1 MSGPDF
7 DPSMLENVRAFFA
20 ALIVC
25 ALVPAALA
33 ADKDVELLTDAEFLQ
48 PTSTLEFRFATAVAV
63 KDDVGTIPTTAP
75 IEIKPALAG
84 TFTWLSQRSGV
95 FVPSSPPRL
104 GTEFVV
110 TIRSGFQ
117 DLSGHPIGQ
126 DFRAV
131 VKTPV
136 YAVTRAAISEEEEGS
151 PEPAVRL
158 AFNLD
163 TQLDPQLFRFASQT
177 GESVPAEVR
186 YAKTSDYFQVEPELL
201 DWNRRWQERNR
212 AGVNSKESFEEDQEK
227 TQPDRLIVTP
237 REPLDPGKHWQLEI
251 APGLKSISGNETITK
266 QKVVPIGLVAPFAIK
281 NLFATSYIH
290 SGRTVTIEFSRE
302 LAPDLTAQS
311 ANRFLQIEPAVDHLS
326 FEKDN
331 DQLRVSGAFVLGQTY
346 QIKFGPELVDKFG
359 VPMEGEHL
367 RTFQFEPVKPRVYL
381 PVTSGDQFRN
391 GNRQFEMLSVNV
403 RRLQVRAVLV
413 DPANG
418 PAVKRAFA
426 AYDHDEEDTRDA
438 DEPNKRISEDKIRGK
453 VIYDRPIELAG
464 AQVDAQLKTRL
475 DWSEIVGTNRGGM
488 ILLTVEGDPITGTG
502 NQRVGAQA
510 LIQLTDI
517 GVFWTRES
525 DKLRFSLFS
534 LSSGAPLGPAEILLL
549 NENRG
554 QISRAVSDGTG
565 SASVPFSPEI
575 EWLVV
580 KRPDDAYT
588 LQLGKE
594 SSVLP
599 AAGFNLQIYYPPW
612 GAEPVAEN
620 TRSFLFTDRPL
631 YRPGETVHA
640 RGFVRTLKRSGLE
653 SPKAWKGL
661 ATVTDPQGEPVFSGE
676 VLTDDQG
683 AFQTDIPLKPTAL
696 GRQSLRI
703 TFGND
708 EDSEESAGSAYAN
721 FEVADYEPNAFQLDL
736 NMPERLAP
744 AMPVRAEVSGK
755 YLFGAPLTRAQVR
768 WTLQSTPT
776 VFAPAGFENFQ
787 FATEDPQPKTT
798 TLTGSASYDG
808 THPLVIDPELPKTN
822 GRALQSVLTV
832 DMTDLNQQTVTESR
846 VFQRDPASF
855 YLGIT
860 RPENSVIRAGS
871 RVPIQCIAVT
881 PEGQP
886 LEQPVEVQIEVV
898 QKRHETVRVKGA
910 GKSVAFRTTDLDETI
925 DRARGQTLKPVLTAS
940 QWSIPEG
947 KTAEITV
954 PSAGEYL
961 VRANAQDPE
970 GRPVTTEFTL
980 YVEGENEVAWD
991 FRNAAQI
998 DVVPDKPE
1006 YHPGE
1011 TARILVKSPYSGEAI
1026 VNIAR
1031 GTEILRSERLTLNGN
1046 TPTLE
1051 IPLVATDA
1059 PNVYVSVVLI
1069 RGSEASTRKIKVPE
1083 FRYGIANLAVVD
1095 PATKLRIAITPT
1107 KPAFEPGESVDVDLN
1122 VKDGSDRPVPNS
1134 ELTFFAV
1141 DDGVLSLT
1149 GYHRPDPHATF
1160 FRTFPLNVGMGL
1172 TLDSLLAEDPQ
1183 DLQFTNKGYL
1193 IGGGGL
1199 DIPGAKLRTDFP
1211 GTACWI
1217 PSVRTDS
1224 SGHAK
1229 VRFTSPDAI
1238 TRYRLVAV
1246 AFSGNNQF
1254 GSAESSVTIRKPLLV
1269 LPSMARFTR
1278 SGDRLTARA
1287 IIRNETGHDE
1297 NVRVQLL
1304 LDERFS
1310 ATKPTTSAFS
1320 LPSGSARTV
1329 DFPIQANGP
1338 GTSHWQWS
1346 AQSEDHADRVAATIE
1361 INPAGPTL
1369 REIYLSDLTDK
1380 QMDLLSGVNPQL
1392 LEGHGVLNVT
1402 LSNTRLTSLREAIAS
1417 LRSYPYE
1424 CTEQLTSGLV
1434 PLLVRDQLKSALPTQ
1449 IADAGGQQADAAK
1462 TLNLLFNRETASG
1475 GLSLWPRGEQPALF
1489 ASAYAAWVIA
1499 GLQPEGAEVP
1509 AEKWKHLLDY
1519 LSQSLRGLP
1528 KTHDE
1533 LRLNEE
1539 AFVLLALAAAGRA
1552 EPSYYEEFL
1561 GRKAELSRETRAV
1574 LALAMLSGSG
1584 TAKNAVDSLL
1594 DAKATAPESESLYGG
1609 SARENALLLLAWT
1622 RYKPRSPEIGPLVKE
1637 LLGARHFGRWDTTQE
1652 NAWALLAL
1660 ANYDRISES
1669 SGKSVAGTVLSAE
1682 QPLAF
1687 EVTRQRPS
1695 WTSSLILDPAKP
1707 LRELMVRHEGS
1718 GSLFGEAQFEVYP
1731 IVTEQ
1736 PRQDRGYAVSRSY
1749 QKIGDDGK
1757 LQPAED
1763 FKVGDRIL
1771 VTLNVKSNR
1780 PGRLVAIDDPI
1791 PSVFEAI
1798 NPDFKP
1804 FDPNANTD
1812 SEDEDYADYREI
1824 HGDRVQF
1831 FCDQL
1836 RAGDYTFRYLSRVR
1850 FAGVATV
1857 PPTKVVEMY
1866 RPARFGLGKTDKIKS
1881 TAAEGEK

>member
-1 MSGPDF
+1 M
-7 DPSMLENVRAFFA
+7 NARAYFGV
-20 ALIVC
+20 LILC
-25 ALVPAALA
+25 AVVPTAPAAE
-33 ADKDVELLTDAEFLQ
+33 KDVELLTDAEFLQ
-48 PTSTLEFRFATAVAV
+48 PTSTLEFRFATAVAA
-63 KDDVGTIPTTAP
+63 KDDVGTVPTPDP
-75 IEIKPALAG
+75 IEIRPTLAG

-110 TIRSGFQ
+110 TIRPGFQ
-117 DLSGHPIGQ
+117 DLSGRRIGQ

-136 YAVTRAAISEEEEGS
+136 YALTRAVISDDEEGS

-158 AFNLD
+158 ALNLD
-163 TQLDPQLFRFASQT
+163 TQLNPQFFRFTSQT

-186 YAKTSDYFQVEPELL
+186 YAKASDYFQVEPELL
-201 DWNRRWQERNR
+201 DWNRRWQDRNR
-212 AGVNSKESFEEDQEK
+212 TGLNSKESLEEDQEK
-227 TQPDRLIVTP
+227 PQPDRLVVTP
-237 REPLDPGKHWQLEI
+237 KEPLDPGKHWQLEI

-266 QKVVPIGLVAPFAIK
+266 PKVVPIGSVAPFTVK
-281 NLFATSYIH
+281 NLLATSYIH
-290 SGRTVTIEFSRE
+290 SGRAVTIEFSRE
-302 LAPDLTAQS
+302 LAPDVTAQS
-311 ANRFLQIEPAVDHLS
+311 ASRFFQIEPAVDRLR
-326 FEKDN
+326 FESDN
-331 DQLRVSGAFVLGQTY
+331 AQLRISGAFALGQTY
-346 QIKFGPELVDKFG
+346 QIRFSPELADKYG

-367 RTFQFEPVKPRVYL
+367 RTFQFVPVKPRIYF

-418 PAVKRAFA
+418 PAAKKAFA
-426 AYDHDEEDTRDA
+426 AYDRDEEGTSDA
-438 DEPNKRISEDKIRGK
+438 DEPNKRVSEDKIRGK

-464 AQVDAQLKTRL
+464 AETDAQLKTHL
-475 DWSEIVGTNRGGM
+475 DWSEIVGANRGGM

-502 NQRVGAQA
+502 DHRVGAQA

-525 DKLRFSLFS
+525 DKLGFSVFS
-534 LSSGAPLGPAEILLL
+534 LSSGAPLAPAEILLL
-549 NENRG
+549 SENRA
-554 QISRAVSDGTG
+554 QIGRAVTDGTG
-565 SASVPFSPEI
+565 FASVPFSPEI

-594 SSVLP
+594 ASVLP

-612 GAEPVAEN
+612 ESESVAEN
-620 TRSFLFTDRPL
+620 TRVFLFTDRPL
-631 YRPGETVHA
+631 YRPKETVHA
-640 RGFVRTLKRSGLE
+640 RGFIRTLNRSGLE
-653 SPKAWKGL
+653 SPKAWKGQV
-661 ATVTDPQGEPVFSGE
+661 TVTDPQGETVFSGE

-683 AFQTDIPLKPTAL
+683 AFQIDVPLKPTAL

-708 EDSEESAGSAYAN
+708 EDSDESAGSAYAN
-721 FEVADYEPNAFQLDL
+721 FDVADYEPNAFQLDI

-744 AMPVRAEVSGK
+744 TAPLRAEVSGK
-755 YLFGAPLTRAQVR
+755 YFFGASLTRAQVR

-776 VFAPAGFENFQ
+776 AFAPGGFENFV
-787 FATEDPQPKTT
+787 FATEDPQPKTST
-798 TLTGSASYDG
+798 VTGSGSYDG
-808 THPLVIDPELPKTN
+808 THPLTIDSELPKTN
-822 GRALQSVLTV
+822 GRVLQGVLTV
-832 DMTDLNQQTVTESR
+832 DVTDLNQQTVTESR
-846 VFQRDPASF
+846 VFQKDPASF
-855 YLGIT
+855 YLGVA
-860 RPENSVIRAGS
+860 RPANAVIHAAA
-871 RVPIQCIAVT
+871 RVPIQCVAVT
-881 PEGQP
+881 AEGKP
-886 LEQPVEVQIEVV
+886 LEQPVDVRIEVV
-898 QKRHETVRVKGA
+898 QRRHETVRVKGA
-910 GKSVAFRTTDLDETI
+910 GKSVSFRTTDLEEAI
-925 DRARGQTLKPVLTAS
+925 GQVRGQTLKPVLTGS

-947 KTAEITV
+947 NTAEVTL

-961 VRANAQDPE
+961 IRANAQDPD

-998 DVVPDKPE
+998 DLVPDKAE
-1006 YHPGE
+1006 YRPGE

-1031 GTEILRSERLTLNGN
+1031 GTEILRSERLMLNGN
-1046 TPTLE
+1046 TPTIE

-1069 RGSEASTRKIKVPE
+1069 RGSKASTRKIGVPE
-1083 FRYGIANLAVVD
+1083 FRYGIANLAVAD

-1107 KPAFEPGESVDVDLN
+1107 KPAFEPGEAVDVDLN
-1122 VKDGSDRPVPNS
+1122 VKDGSDHPVPNS
-1134 ELTFFAV
+1134 EITFFAV
-1141 DDGVLSLT
+1141 DDGVLALT
-1149 GYHRPDPHATF
+1149 GYHRPDPYATF
-1160 FRTFPLNVGMGL
+1160 FRMFPLNVGIGL

-1183 DLQFTNKGYL
+1183 DLQFSNKGYL

-1199 DIPGAKLRTDFP
+1199 DIPEAKLRTDFP

-1224 SGHAK
+1224 SGQAK

-1269 LPSMARFTR
+1269 LPSMGRFIR

-1287 IIRNETGHDE
+1287 VIRNETGHDE
-1297 NVRVQLL
+1297 NIQVQLR

-1310 ATKPTTSAFS
+1310 TAQPATAAFS
-1320 LPSGSARTV
+1320 LPSGGARTV
-1329 DFPIQANGP
+1329 DFPIQANEP

-1346 AQSEDHADRVAATIE
+1346 AQSDDHVDRVAATIE

-1369 REIYLSDLTDK
+1369 RETYLSDLTATPA
-1380 QMDLLSGVNPQL
+1380 DLLAGINPQL

-1402 LSNTRLTSLREAIAS
+1402 LSNTRLTSLREAVAA
-1417 LRSYPYE
+1417 LRTYPYQ

-1434 PLLVRDQLKSALPTQ
+1434 PLLVRDQLKSVLPSQ
-1449 IADAGGQQADAAK
+1449 ISDTGPQADAGQA
-1462 TLNLLFNRETASG
+1462 LNLLLNRQTPSG

-1499 GLQPEGAEVP
+1499 GLQQAGADVP

-1519 LSQSLRGLP
+1519 LSQSLRGLS
-1528 KTHDE
+1528 KIHDE
-1533 LRLNEE
+1533 FRLNEE
-1539 AFVLLALAAAGRA
+1539 AFVLLALAAAGKA

-1561 GRKAELSRETRAV
+1561 SRKSELSRGTRAV
-1574 LALAMLSGSG
+1574 LALALLSGSG
-1584 TAKNAVDSLL
+1584 PAKNVVDSLL

-1609 SARENALLLLAWT
+1609 SARENALLLFAWA
-1622 RYKPRSPEIGPLVKE
+1622 RYKPRSSEVGPLVKE
-1637 LLGARHFGRWDTTQE
+1637 LLATRHFGRWDTTQE

-1660 ANYDRISES
+1660 ANYYRMSES
-1669 SGKSVAGTVLSAE
+1669 GGKSVAGTLLSAS

-1687 EVTRQRPS
+1687 EVTRQKPS

-1707 LRELMVRHEGS
+1707 LRELTVRHEGS
-1718 GSLFGEAQFEVYP
+1718 GSLFAEAQFEVYP
-1731 IVTEQ
+1731 AVTEQ

-1749 QKIGDDGK
+1749 QRIGDDGK
-1757 LQPAED
+1757 LQPVED

-1771 VTLNVKSNR
+1771 VALNVKSNR

-1804 FDPNANTD
+1804 YDPNAGTE
-1812 SEDEDYADYREI
+1812 SEEEDYADYREI

-1831 FCDQL
+1831 FCNQL
-1836 RAGDYTFRYLSRVR
+1836 RPGDHTFRYLSRVR
-1850 FAGVATV
+1850 FAGEATV

-1866 RPARFGLGKTDKIKS
+1866 RPARFGLSETDKIKS
-1881 TAAEGEK
+1881 TPAEGEK